1 MLIIIIRYKHKTK
14 GCFINATGLLDCREP
29 SFSTLSDQYIVPN
42 SLSPRPSFLSSFS
55 QHGIP
60 LHVSV
65 CALRPTLCS
74 PPLSPSSCLV
84 FSWPV
89 CVSGVLPGAGVMHY
103 RSKGLR

>member
-1 MLIIIIRYKHKTK
+1 MQ
-14 GCFINATGLLDCREP
+14 LDCLTAGSSP
-29 SFSTLSDQYIVPN
+29 SQRSLINTLCQIV
-42 SLSPRPSFLSSFS
+42 SLLAPHSFPLSLDMD
-55 QHGIP
+55 P